1 MNSSVN
7 MNPKMTPKR
16 QLPANRGTRLRS
28 RRWWL
33 LALLAGQGP
42 RRVPYRKFLE
52 RAAVV
57 FTGSPECEGL
67 SWEQVRD
74 ALRHDL
80 GVLAALRPAGAVRLE
95 TRGNGKQIGY
105 VVLSKSGARR
115 WLWAEPVKELIKV
128 TTMGMVGVA
137 RAASIAFLAK
147 FTGKSTSTVYRW
159 LAGDT
164 VPSPVDIKRLMGA
177 REDLPLFAV
186 TARTGIGALSDFMME
201 ATRVHREM
209 LRRGFSEREHD
220 RAMAYLEENLWEPFY
235 NAGWDEAQG
244 IDPNAP
250 WLRKL
255 RARTVASTEKVKD
268 QLRKLKEETSE

>member
-1 MNSSVN
+1 

-16 QLPANRGTRLRS
+16 QLPANRGTRLRG

-52 RAAVV
+52 RATVV

-95 TRGNGKQIGY
+95 RRGNRKQITH
-105 VVLSKSGARR
+105 VVLSASGARR

-147 FTGKSTSTVYRW
+147 FIGRSTSTVYRW
-159 LAGDT
+159 LAGNT
-164 VPSPVDIKRLMGA
+164 VPSPEDIARVIITRARLPRFVASATTGVGA
-177 REDLPLFAV
+177 TIDLQ
-186 TARTGIGALSDFMME
+186 RE
-201 ATRVHREM
+201 ATQVPREM
-209 LRRGFSEREHD
+209 LRRGFSKREHD
-220 RAMAYLEENLWEPFY
+220 RAVAYLQKNLWEPFSWLY
-235 NAGWDEAQG
+235 RIGNEPT
-244 IDPNAP
+244 DPNDP

-255 RARTVASTEKVKD
+255 NARAAASTEKVKD
-268 QLRKLKEETSE
+268 QLRKLKEETPE